1 MSENPDHDMQDLT
14 CQDVVTHFL
23 HRDVKAIAYYE
34 PVVHEGLDAEGVHQL
49 RVSARRLRS
58 ELRAMNRVLPP
69 QPWTD
74 LEGDLK
80 WLGLTLGEL
89 RDLEVLRGLFEAH
102 LDPDTELRSAVMV
115 ALDGRRE
122 KRQRDVVVA
131 LNSARYARMI
141 KRLGRLAKH
150 PHLGE
155 IADTPAAELFM
166 APLWDAACGYFGAI
180 GDPYERRSDEALHR
194 VRIASKKCRYNFE
207 VASLF
212 LGDPASVVAASLEEI
227 QDVLG
232 QVHDRVVAVMFLDT
246 LKFPEEVDLEV
257 RRAMRAEI
265 GVLRPQWIVHF
276 EAARRGI
283 LEVFSVK

>member
-1 MSENPDHDMQDLT
+1 
-14 CQDVVTHFL
+14 L

-80 WLGLTLGEL
+80 WLGSTLGEL
-89 RDLEVLRGLFEAH
+89 RDLEVLRSLFQAH
-102 LDPDTELRSAVMV
+102 LDPDTELYSAVMV
-115 ALDGRRE
+115 ALDGRHE
-122 KRQRDVVVA
+122 KRQRAVAAA
-131 LNSARYARMI
+131 LNSPRYARMI
-141 KRLGRLAKH
+141 KQLGRLVKH

-155 IADTPAAELFM
+155 IGDARAAEVFM
-166 APLWDAACGYFGAI
+166 APLWDAACGYLDAI
-180 GDPYERRSDEALHR
+180 GDPYERRNDEALHR

-212 LGDPASVVAASLEEI
+212 LGEPASVVAASLEEI

-232 QVHDRVVAVMFLDT
+232 QVHDRAVAVMFLDT

-265 GVLRPQWIVHF
+265 GVLRPQWVAHF
-276 EAARRGI
+276 EAAHRGI
-283 LEVFSVK
+283 LDVFSAK